1 MTTYSG
7 GCHCGKVRYQVTLDL
22 GKVISCNCS
31 MCGKKGS
38 LLTFAPAEQFK
49 LQSGEGDLT
58 VLTARLRQ
66 NRISGRDQPEHG
78 QHRDD

>member
-38 LLTFAPAEQFK
+38 LLSFAPAEHFK
-49 LQSGEGDLT
+49 L
-58 VLTARLRQ
+58 
-66 NRISGRDQPEHG
+66 
-78 QHRDD
+78 